1 MKIPAIKTNI
11 QPKKT
16 LLKKVKTFFR
26 EGIDALKYLT
36 EDVFEAARPR
46 PYVIVN
52 GKKVYRTKH
61 VMIDGKK
68 VPKSQLRFV
77 NWDEADWV
85 GVKWSE
91 IKFYPEDIEKMKNMK
106 SARERINYKR
116 KLIEENK
123 YLPDELIDKKK

>member
-1 MKIPAIKTNI
+1 MKIPAIQRNTQTKNTI
-11 QPKKT
+11 WTQIKRYIYIGKSV
-16 LLKKVKTFFR
+16 LK
-26 EGIDALKYLT
+26 GLK
-36 EDVFEAARPR
+36 EDVFEYVSPR
-46 PYVIVN
+46 PYILVN

>member
-68 VPKSQLRFV
+68 VPKSELKFGT
-77 NWDEADWV
+77 WDEADMV
-85 GVKWSE
+85 GITVKH
-91 IKFYPEDIEKMKNMK
+91 INLYPDDLRKMEKMSLEEAK
-106 SARERINYKR
+106 IYQR
-116 KLIEENK
+116 KLIEENRF
-123 YLPDELIDKKK
+123 YYDNEDIIKKK

>member
-68 VPKSQLRFV
+68 VPKSELKFGT
-77 NWDEADWV
+77 WDEADMV
-85 GVKWSE
+85 GITVKH
-91 IKFYPEDIEKMKNMK
+91 INLYPDDLKKMEKMSLEEAK
-106 SARERINYKR
+106 IYQR
-116 KLIEENK
+116 KLIEENRF
-123 YLPDELIDKKK
+123 YYDNEDILKKK